1 VLRKR
6 DKMKILIERGTTWKL
21 SELPE
26 YSLALDGAV
35 QGPEL
40 DLAHH
45 RISVDHHDGCL
56 RMFTS
61 ATCKQVLDMLLLG
74 FNPEPYTVY
83 VNDVDGDTAM
93 AVWLLQNPKR
103 VTESKVRRLVEVVAA
118 MDAHGPAYP
127 TADEGL
133 CSGFYDDAMAP
144 ERDARRNKTYGQ
156 CDLRFLL
163 ANCTEGITALIDN
176 YAGKIK
182 VKEPEADYQ
191 ITHTGKDWV
200 MATSEGWAFS
210 KLYKDGHTTA
220 VAYRILPDHS
230 VEYTIGKKSD
240 LVDFPLGPHSKPGTI
255 LHALAAV
262 EPGWGGGSTIGGAV
276 RHPDGSRS
284 RLAPTD
290 VVRII
295 SDVLASTGR

>member
-1 VLRKR
+1 
-6 DKMKILIERGTTWKL
+6 MKIVVERGTTWKL

-40 DLAHH
+40 LLAEHK
-45 RISVDHHDGCL
+45 ISCDHHDNCL
-56 RMFTS
+56 RLFTS

-133 CSGFYDDAMAP
+133 CSGFYDYAMAP
-144 ERDARRNKTYGQ
+144 ERDARRQKTYGTV
-156 CDLRFLL
+156 DLRFLL
-163 ANCTEGITALIDN
+163 AHCVEGITALIDN
-176 YAGKIK
+176 YAGKLK
-182 VKEPEADYQ
+182 VQEPDKRTYTT
-191 ITHTGKDWV
+191 THVGAGWI
-200 MATSEGWAFS
+200 MSTSESYIFDL
-210 KLYKDGHTTA
+210 LYKDGVNAA
-220 VAYRILPDHS
+220 VAYRELPDGS
-230 VEYTIGKKSD
+230 FEYTIGKKSA
-240 LVDFPLGPHSKPGTI
+240 LVDFPLGPHSKPGTA
-255 LHALAAV
+255 LYALAQK
-262 EPGWGGGSTIGGAV
+262 EPGWGGADSIGGAP

-284 RLAPTD
+284 RLTPAE
-290 VVRII
+290 VIAVIEG
-295 SDVLASTGR
+295 VLASK